1 MFFSFKQYMKNES
14 LFDFDFNHNLNT
26 FLANLFVDWI
36 IKLKFKIIIFKGE
49 QRTLKIGGSI
59 TEWLIPCLNG
69 LDLTKQVKLLLN

>member
-26 FLANLFVDWI
+26 FLANLFVVWI

-49 QRTLKIGGSI
+49 QRTL
-59 TEWLIPCLNG
+59 
-69 LDLTKQVKLLLN
+69 

>member
-26 FLANLFVDWI
+26 FLANLFVVWI

-49 QRTLKIGGSI
+49 QRTLKKGEVS
-59 TEWLIPCLNG
+59 LNG
-69 LDLTKQVKLLLN
+69 WFPVWMAWIWPNK